1 MSEYTLTASV
11 RHDLG
16 KGASRR
22 LRRADQQVPAIVYGG
37 EKAPQPISVDK
48 TSFYKA
54 MEDEAFFSSVITLKV
69 DGKPLQVVVRDLQ
82 RHPYKPL
89 VTHAD
94 FLRIDATHEITMR
107 VPLHVVGQDESKAIK
122 EQDGELHQLVA
133 DVEISCLPR
142 DLPDY
147 LEASVADLELGGTL
161 HLSDLKVPAGVT
173 ILELTHGE
181 DHDQAIAN
189 VTKAKVLQ
197 TEEEEAE
204 EAAAAAEASAEAAA
218 EEENDGDDDN
228 DDEKSDKE

>member
-1 MSEYTLTASV
+1 MSDYTLTASV
-11 RHDLG
+11 RNDLG

-22 LRRADQQVPAIVYGG
+22 LRRANEQVPAIIYGG
-37 EKAPQPISVDK
+37 TQAPQPISVDK

-54 MEDEAFFSSVITLKV
+54 LEDEAFFSSVITLKV

-82 RHPYKPL
+82 RHPFKPL

-94 FLRIDATHEITMR
+94 FLRVDATHEITMR

-122 EQDGELHQLVA
+122 EEDGELHQLA
-133 DVEISCLPR
+133 TEVEISCLPK

-147 LEASVADLELGGTL
+147 LEVSIADLELGATL
-161 HLSDLKVPAGVT
+161 HLSDIQVPAGVT
-173 ILELTHGE
+173 VVELTHGE

-189 VTKAKVLQ
+189 VTKAKVLK

-204 EAAAAAEASAEAAA
+204 EAAPAADTSAESA
-218 EEENDGDDDN
+218 E
-228 DDEKSDKE
+228 DEGKEGDKE